1 MPLDV
6 TELRTQLFETMK
18 DLRNSEKP
26 MEIERALAIAQVG
39 QVIVNSAKTEVE
51 YMKIA
56 GGQGSGFIPTQLPAP
71 AGGKEPPV
79 RQHRLR

>member
-18 DLRNSEKP
+18 DLRSPDKP
-26 MEIERALAIAQVG
+26 MDIDRALAIAQVG

-51 YMKIA
+51 YMKVA
-56 GGQGSGFIPTQLPAP
+56 GGQGSGFIPTKLPAP
-71 AGGKEPPV
+71 GELKEPPV